1 MNATVTVTGIELSAS
16 NLPLPD
22 TSSWFDW
29 YYERNLDTSAGAL
42 TESGALQLDADNEP
56 ISATG
61 FAEVQTGGIELS
73 ADAGEVLTSGN
84 ANKALDGFV
93 ATSSAEEI
101 SGTGGAVASVNSAE
115 LGSEFGTVSVT
126 GDAQSEVNGLELES
140 ETGTVIG
147 VGQFDGLVSL
157 SGVELVSSLGDIN
170 TSVLNPDI
178 IQVSGGS
185 GRYSPQ
191 AFKNGFVKVAGVRTK
206 ITLGDVKSFGVVS
219 IAARVNVQSVEM
231 DLQAQTIAA
240 EGILSIG
247 DEELMLLLAA

>member
-22 TSSWFDW
+22 VSTWFAW
-29 YYERNLDTSAGAL
+29 FYERNLDTEAGASV
-42 TESGALQLDADNEP
+42 ECSD
-56 ISATG
+56 I
-61 FAEVQTGGIELS
+61 
-73 ADAGEVLTSGN
+73 
-84 ANKALDGFV
+84 V

-101 SGTGGAVASVNSAE
+101 SGTGDGLTEVNSAE
-115 LGSEFGTVSVT
+115 IGSEFGSISST
-126 GDAQSEVNGLELES
+126 GDAQAEINGLEIES
-140 ETGTVIG
+140 EFGNVTAFESLNASVTVS
-147 VGQFDGLVSL
+147 GLEIVSI
-157 SGVELVSSLGDIN
+157 LGDIN

-191 AFKNGFVKVAGVRTK
+191 AFKNGFVKIAGVRTK